1 MFGIYLQVLI
11 ERLQSSD
18 MSDLERT
25 SLILAIA
32 TLPDPSS
39 ELIQTLEHMISQ
51 SDDTTTLLL
60 AYGAL
65 VVNVAPDKEL
75 EMVSFLVDRF
85 PDGTDNNHVLI
96 HILHALGNT
105 QSLLAVQYIVMYTQ
119 HDDEAVRLTAVTAL
133 RLFTGIPSVQQQL
146 LYTLGNFTQSV
157 PLLSTTIDAL
167 RDGYNHNKE
176 MSVNQDLI
184 QLLAN
189 ISLNLGNF
197 DLQTELIEFL
207 HVLGTPE
214 SLSLADGIGTRGM
227 TPRTKRAY
235 YTYDWDST
243 DSSYNAICP
252 LYDRQQD
259 VINFPYHRSFLWAE
273 RVGRTSGSYQIYLEA
288 VAGAFAGYNSNCEFK
303 LKAKSVVRGHAFG
316 HEEEVVQVLGRLV
329 LQNGEINMKVYAKF
343 GTSIVI
349 DIDETISLSI
359 ERIHH
364 LPTYKKTLFSF
375 SFTFIIW
382 VVPVTLDVNVVVCI
396 DGSAKFRGSLESDGA
411 LKGVA
416 SVTPTAIASVDASV
430 YVSFFVSIT
439 LFMLYIIYILC
450 PRHSLFTA

>member
-39 ELIQTLEHMISQ
+39 ELIQTLEHMITQ

-75 EMVSFLVDRF
+75 EMVSFLVDRI

-157 PLLSTTIDAL
+157 SLISTIIDAL

-184 QLLAN
+184 QLLAWN
-189 ISLNLGNF
+189 SLNLGNF

-214 SLSLADGIGTRGM
+214 SLSLADRIGTRGM
-227 TPRTKRAY
+227 TSRNKRA

-243 DSSYNAICP
+243 DPSYNAICP

-259 VINFPYHRSFLWAE
+259 VINFPYHSSFLWTK

-303 LKAKSVVRGHAFG
+303 LKAKCVVRGHAFG

-329 LQNGEINMKVYAKF
+329 LQNGKINTKVYAKF

-349 DIDETISLSI
+349 DIDETISLSFEI
-359 ERIHH
+359 IHP

-375 SFTFIIW
+375 SFTYIFW
-382 VVPVTLDVNVVVCI
+382 SVPVTLDANFVVGIGGLV
-396 DGSAKFRGSLESDGA
+396 KLTGSLDGE
-411 LKGVA
+411 LKGAA
-416 SVTPTAIASVDASV
+416 SVIQTAIASVDASV
-430 YVSFFVSIT
+430 YVPVLVSIT
-439 LFMLYIIYILC
+439 LFMLHIIYT
-450 PRHSLFTA
+450 S